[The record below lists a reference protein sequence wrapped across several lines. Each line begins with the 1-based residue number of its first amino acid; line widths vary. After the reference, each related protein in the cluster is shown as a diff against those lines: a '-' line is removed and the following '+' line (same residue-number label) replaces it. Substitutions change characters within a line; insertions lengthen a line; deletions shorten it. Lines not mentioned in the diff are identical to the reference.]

1 MNTKILMTII
11 VSLISTLLVSAQ
23 PEGNT
28 KESRERI
35 EAQRVAFITQ
45 QLELTPDEAARFW
58 PVYNLYKG
66 ELTDMRKEY
75 DRPDVDAISEEEAS
89 ALIEKQIQQDRHKL
103 DLKVEMLRQLKTV
116 VSAKKV
122 LMLQQVENMF
132 NRELLRKLQEKRQP

>member
-11 VSLISTLLVSAQ
+11 VSLISTLFVSAQ
-23 PEGNT
+23 PERNT
-28 KESRERI
+28 KENRERI

-75 DRPDVDAISEEEAS
+75 DRPDLDAISEEEAS
-89 ALIEKQIQQDRHKL
+89 ALIENQIQQDRHKL
-103 DLKVEMLRQLKTV
+103 DLKIKMVNELKTV